1 MFTYAFARAVNKG
14 YLDPRYKSIAERGWE
29 GILTKIHSDGQIEGV
44 CTGTVVSEDL
54 VHYYKRPTPLNDIHG
69 IGFVIL
75 AGIEV
80 SNLKN
85 KTK

>member
-1 MFTYAFARAVNKG
+1 MITYSVARAVNKG
-14 YLDPRYKSIAERGWE
+14 YLDIRYKSIAEHGWE
-29 GILTKIHSDGQIEGV
+29 GILTKIRPDGQIEGV

-54 VHYYKRPTPLNDIHG
+54 VHYYNRPAPLNDIHG

-85 KTK
+85 KTE